1 MTDKQVNLHPKNDSG
16 TNLKPNIITE
26 NIPDKAVTMEKLDQ
40 NLQETIRIHG
50 VHIDNNRMDIN
61 ANTDEI
67 EKMQNSLNTG
77 TFDPT
82 SDNPA
87 GQKSIAGAMEKLNQN
102 LQNTISVN
110 TSSIATNRADIS
122 KNTSDIALLTSKD
135 VAENK
140 NVLIRLECREDGLY
154 VVGTDI

>member
-1 MTDKQVNLHPKNDSG
+1 MADKQVNLHPKNDSG
-16 TNLKPNIITE
+16 TNLKPNNITE

-40 NLQETIRIHG
+40 NLQDTIRDHTADIESNT
-50 VHIDNNRMDIN
+50 IDIETNMRDIN
-61 ANTDEI
+61 TITHEI
-67 EKMQNSLNTG
+67 ESL
-77 TFDPT
+77 
-82 SDNPA
+82 
-87 GQKSIAGAMEKLNQN
+87 
-102 LQNTISVN
+102 
-110 TSSIATNRADIS
+110 TSSIATNRADIN